1 MKISISQETTVL
13 GSPQKTKPDVICV
26 LGMHRSGTSLLTR
39 LLNVLGVYLGADHEL
54 MPPNGSN
61 PKGYWER
68 KEIVSI
74 NDEILARFGGSWDA
88 PSTFP
93 SGWETASIIDDLKAR
108 ALALIQRDFH
118 KTEIWGWKDPRTCL
132 TLPFWQQLLP
142 ETRYLVCLRNPVD
155 VARSLGVRNNF
166 STEKC
171 SSLWLS
177 YVNHALKHSDGH
189 PRLIIFYEDL
199 MADWQ
204 RELRRIADFVG
215 RTKRAEQVDVRN
227 AVREFIE
234 RDLQHYRT
242 SIVSA
247 AANLNIDRRVRA
259 LYLAQRI
266 SVSLGGEIGS
276 HNGVDEQIE
285 QALEVL
291 SYSFSRSDQSDLL
304 QAQQDDELARDRNMI
319 AASEARLMGRRKRL
333 ETASARLDERGQTLR
348 ALCSEISEQDAA
360 FQRLSRQLGQ
370 KDVALA
376 QNTEKINELADQL
389 RHSEAQLKSIR
400 DTLGWRLLNRYGLL
414 KHAFLLPV
422 YRLFGRV
429 SQPEKEPAESDHERS
444 TEITV
449 KMTR

>member
-1 MKISISQETTVL
+1 MKISISQETTAL
-13 GSPQKTKPDVICV
+13 GSPPKTEPDVICV

-61 PKGYWER
+61 PRGYWER

-108 ALALIQRDFH
+108 ALGLIQRDFH

-204 RELRRIADFVG
+204 RELRRIADFIG
-215 RTKRAEQVDVRN
+215 RTKRAEQVDVGN

-234 RDLQHYRT
+234 QDLQHYRT
-242 SIVSA
+242 SVVSA

-259 LYLAQRI
+259 LYIAQRI
-266 SVSLGGEIGS
+266 SVSLGGEISS
-276 HNGVDEQIE
+276 HIGVDEQIE
-285 QALEVL
+285 QALEVF
-291 SYSFSRSDQSDLL
+291 SYSFNGSDP
-304 QAQQDDELARDRNMI
+304 
-319 AASEARLMGRRKRL
+319 
-333 ETASARLDERGQTLR
+333 ARLDERGQTLR
-348 ALCSEISEQDAA
+348 ALCSEISEQHAA
-360 FQRLSRQLGQ
+360 LQALSRQLGQ
-370 KDVALA
+370 KDAALA
-376 QNTEKINELADQL
+376 QNKEKITALADQL
-389 RHSEAQLKSIR
+389 RHSEAQLKSSEAQLKNSEVQLKKIK
-400 DTLGWRLLNRYGLL
+400 DTRGWRLLNQYGQI
-414 KHAFLLPV
+414 KHAFLLPI

-429 SQPEKEPAESDHERS
+429 LSQAKSKPTETEYER
-444 TEITV
+444 
-449 KMTR
+449 